1 MVVHLQLSCVA
12 SGHLLDLLAM
22 ELRAVLYFIAAWAQ
36 LLLVF
41 HDLTDECHV
50 GCCRL
55 LLESGRRFPLEL
67 AIVLVGGWHILPL
80 QCLLYQEADSLRA
93 CL

>member
-1 MVVHLQLSCVA
+1 
-12 SGHLLDLLAM
+12 M